1 MRTHRAKR
9 LQLIV
14 CVLLP
19 LAILAPLCLALGA
32 STDHYCA
39 CGMKKGECFCDLAAH
54 RKVGHC
60 GTEVVGSH
68 CALRSPRPVK
78 SEGPRI
84 TLDLR
89 NRIGIF
95 ELNGLG
101 IGLEPSGFVLPA
113 EAFFPLTVS
122 APPESPP
129 PRASFPL
136 S

>member
-1 MRTHRAKR
+1 MRTHRATR

-54 RKVGHC
+54 RKTGHC
-60 GTEVVGSH
+60 GTEVVASR
-68 CALRSPRPVK
+68 CALHAPRHEQ

-84 TLDLR
+84 TLDLK

-95 ELNGLG
+95 EPHGLG
-101 IGLEPSGFVLPA
+101 IGPEPSGSVVAA
-113 EAFFPLTVS
+113 EAFFLPAVF
-122 APPESPP
+122 APPEPPP